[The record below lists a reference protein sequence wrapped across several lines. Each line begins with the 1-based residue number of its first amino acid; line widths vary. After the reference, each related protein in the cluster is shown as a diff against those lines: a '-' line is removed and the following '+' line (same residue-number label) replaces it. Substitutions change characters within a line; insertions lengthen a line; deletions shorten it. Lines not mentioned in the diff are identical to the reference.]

1 MLRCFYI
8 LTALLFATTSFSAQK
23 VAQARLT
30 CLSLRFSPATANT
43 LGQSYLLE
51 IGTVP
56 SAGELNGELAPTFDD
71 RIPSHGTSFRLTSAV
86 FPEPLTGDLVMD
98 VAGDADTDLDGY
110 SDFFE
115 VDKPIAATVTPGF
128 FRTALDKGSVS
139 ASWSREA
146 GSSKGTCKLKLKSDT
161 FGELPTLQATFELLN
176 YQGPLTYTTD
186 TGQIEGSINL
196 ERSGDVKDILAG
208 KVTFL
213 RSVTNRF
220 EDLKLVGGSW
230 TNSEQKTL
238 SLFDTLV
245 SRDSTLRT
253 NYFTIVEFQDG
264 DLRTA
269 DDDFYN
275 WQLSID
281 DLNDAD
287 HDGIPDFSDDPAP
300 QPVTLKIV
308 PSGDRVRIEVSGQA
322 GRAFDLEETSSL
334 VAPVKWT
341 FVSGV
346 ILLQNVQ
353 TIEAPVVGRE
363 TAYWRLKER

>member
-1 MLRCFYI
+1 MSRCFYI
-8 LTALLFATTSFSAQK
+8 LTVLLFATTGFSAQK
-23 VAQARLT
+23 IAQARLT
-30 CLSLRFSPATANT
+30 CLSLRFSPATT
-43 LGQSYLLE
+43 DSLGQDYLLE

-56 SAGELNGELAPTFDD
+56 SAGQLNGELAPTFDD

-86 FPEPLTGDLVMD
+86 FPEPLTGDLVVD

-115 VDKPIAATVTPGF
+115 VDKLIALTVTRGL
-128 FRTALDKGSVS
+128 FRTALDRGNVL

-146 GSSKGTCKLKLKSDT
+146 GSARGTCKLTLESDT
-161 FGELPTLQATFELLN
+161 FGELPTLLATFELLN

-186 TGQIEGSINL
+186 TGQIEGSIHL
-196 ERSGDVKDILAG
+196 ERSGSVKDVLSG
-208 KVTFL
+208 QVTFL

-220 EDLKLVGGSW
+220 EDLKMVAGSW
-230 TNSEQKTL
+230 TNSEQKKL

-264 DLRTA
+264 DLRTV

-281 DLNDAD
+281 DTNDAD
-287 HDGIPDFSDDPAP
+287 QDGIPDFSDDPTP
-300 QPVTLKIV
+300 KPVTLKIV
-308 PSGDRVRIEVSGQA
+308 PSGDRVLIEVSGQA

-346 ILLQNVQ
+346 VLLQNVQ
-353 TIEAPVVGRE
+353 TIEAPVGGRE